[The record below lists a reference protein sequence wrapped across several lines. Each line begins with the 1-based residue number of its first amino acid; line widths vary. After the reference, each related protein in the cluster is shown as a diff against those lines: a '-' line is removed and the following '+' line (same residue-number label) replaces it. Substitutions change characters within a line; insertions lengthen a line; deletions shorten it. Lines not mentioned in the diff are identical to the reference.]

1 MKILL
6 CSMPDT
12 VPQFSAKTW
21 RAPNLAISSIA
32 GNIQPHHEVALA
44 DLVLKRKNL
53 LSSIKKTIEEYQPDV
68 VGLSAMTFQFNTAQK
83 IASFIKNLSSNIKIV
98 IGGYHATLMYEEI
111 ASSDDGKPF
120 DYIIRGEGEKA
131 FAGMLDAIEGKQKW
145 EDISGLSYRCNGG
158 FLHNPPRPL
167 ENLDTMQL
175 PRRNARMWDGYLF
188 SGKKLDMV
196 ETSRGCTMTCNFCS
210 MNRMY
215 GRTFRTYSFE
225 RVTLDLANAKK
236 FGAKYIAFADD
247 NITLNV
253 KRFESLCDAIVAAGH
268 NDLRYIVQA
277 STVGIASSP
286 VLAQKMARAGIQIVF
301 LGIENVSE
309 RNLKMMNKGNIL
321 EKTKKAIDY
330 LHNNNILIVGGMIIG
345 HSEDKEEDI
354 AQNFEF
360 FDKANI
366 DFYGE
371 QIITPYPKTGMRD
384 ILIKEGL
391 VTNTS
396 DYSKYN
402 GFWANVRTKY
412 LSSEDLQ
419 FLRWKYKRKYSTFF
433 KTTPIFKA
441 NFAMLNLLR
450 VFLLRP
456 YYRLKNFITSLGK
469 PERDIFKIEMKRL
482 AEMNNFFNHNFK

>member
-1 MKILL
+1 M

-32 GNIQPHHEVALA
+32 GNIQPHHEVVLA

-53 LSSIKKTIEEYQPDV
+53 LPSLKKAIEDYQPDII
-68 VGLSAMTFQFNTAQK
+68 GLSAMTFQFDTARK
-83 IASFIKNLSSNIKIV
+83 IAAYIKTLQKDIKV
-98 IGGYHATLMYEEI
+98 AIGGYHATLMYEEI
-111 ASSDDGKPF
+111 ASSDDGNSF
-120 DYIIRGEGEKA
+120 DYIVRGEGEET
-131 FAGMLDAIEGKQKW
+131 FRDILDAIEGNLAWK
-145 EDISGLSYRCNGG
+145 DIPGLTYRHNGG
-158 FLHNPPRPL
+158 FLHNAPRPL
-167 ENLDTMQL
+167 ENLDTLQL
-175 PRRNARMWDGYLF
+175 PRRDARIWNGYLF
-188 SGKKLDMV
+188 SGKRLDMV

-225 RVTLDLANAKK
+225 RVMQDLANAKK
-236 FGAKYIAFADD
+236 NGARYITFSDD

-277 STVGIASSP
+277 STAGIASSP
-286 VLAQKMARAGIQIVF
+286 TLARKMALAGIQIVF

-309 RNLKMMNKGNIL
+309 RNLKLMNKGNML
-321 EKTKKAIDY
+321 EKTKLAIEH
-330 LHNNNILIVGGMIIG
+330 LHNNNMLIVGGMIIG
-345 HSEDKEEDI
+345 HADDKEEDI
-354 AQNFEF
+354 AQNYEF

-366 DFYGE
+366 DFFGE

-391 VTNTS
+391 VTNTT
-396 DYSKYN
+396 DYRKYN
-402 GFWANVRTKY
+402 GFWANVKTKY
-412 LSSEDLQ
+412 LSSDDLQ

-433 KTTPIFKA
+433 KTTPAFKA
-441 NFAMLNLLR
+441 NFAMVNLLR
-450 VFLLRP
+450 IFVLRP
-456 YYRLKNFITSLGK
+456 YYRIKNRITSIGK
-469 PERDIFKIEMKRL
+469 RERDIFDKDMEKF
-482 AEMNNFFNHNFK
+482 AEMNNFFDHK

>member
-1 MKILL
+1 M

-44 DLVLKRKNL
+44 DLVLRRKNL
-53 LSSIKKTIEEYQPDV
+53 LPSIKKTIEDYQPDII
-68 VGLSAMTFQFNTAQK
+68 GLSAMTFQFDTARR
-83 IASFIKNLSSNIKIV
+83 IAAYIKILQKDIKV
-98 IGGYHATLMYEEI
+98 AIGGYHATLMYEEI
-111 ASSDDGKPF
+111 ASSDDSSPF
-120 DYIIRGEGEKA
+120 DYIVRGEGEET
-131 FAGMLDAIEGKQKW
+131 FRDILDAIEGKRAWK
-145 EDISGLSYRCNGG
+145 DISGLTYRHNGG
-158 FLHNPPRPL
+158 FLHNAPRPL
-167 ENLDTMQL
+167 ENLDTLQL
-175 PRRNARMWDGYLF
+175 PRRDARIWDGYLF
-188 SGKKLDMV
+188 SGKRLDMV

-225 RVTLDLANAKK
+225 RVMQDLANAKK
-236 FGAKYIAFADD
+236 NGARYVTFSDD

-277 STVGIASSP
+277 STAGIASSP
-286 VLAQKMARAGIQIVF
+286 TLARKMALAGIQIVF

-309 RNLKMMNKGNIL
+309 RNLKLMNKGNML
-321 EKTKKAIDY
+321 EKTKLAIEY
-330 LHNNNILIVGGMIIG
+330 LHNNNMLIVGGMIIG
-345 HSEDKEEDI
+345 HADDKEEDI
-354 AQNFEF
+354 AQNYEF

-366 DFYGE
+366 DFFGE
-371 QIITPYPKTGMRD
+371 QIITPYPKTDMRD

-391 VTNTS
+391 LTNAT
-396 DYSKYN
+396 DYRKYN
-402 GFWANVRTKY
+402 GFWANVKTKY

-433 KTTPIFKA
+433 KTTPAFKA
-441 NFAMLNLLR
+441 NFAMVNLLR
-450 VFLLRP
+450 IFVLRP
-456 YYRLKNFITSLGK
+456 YYRIKNFIISIGK
-469 PERDIFKIEMKRL
+469 KERDIFEKDMENF
-482 AEMNNFFNHNFK
+482 AEMNNFFDHK

>member
-1 MKILL
+1 MRILL

-32 GNIQPHHEVALA
+32 GNIQSHHEVVLA

-53 LSSIKKTIEEYQPDV
+53 LPSLKKAIEDYQPDII
-68 VGLSAMTFQFNTAQK
+68 GLSAMTFQFDTARK
-83 IASFIKNLSSNIKIV
+83 IAAYIKTLQKDIKV
-98 IGGYHATLMYEEI
+98 AIGGYHATLMYEEI
-111 ASSDDGKPF
+111 ASSDDGNSF
-120 DYIIRGEGEKA
+120 DYIVRGEGEET
-131 FAGMLDAIEGKQKW
+131 FRDILDAIEGNLAWK
-145 EDISGLSYRCNGG
+145 DIPGLTYRHNGG
-158 FLHNPPRPL
+158 FLHNAPRPL
-167 ENLDTMQL
+167 ENLDTLQL
-175 PRRNARMWDGYLF
+175 PRRDARIWNGYLF
-188 SGKKLDMV
+188 SGKRLDMV

-225 RVTLDLANAKK
+225 RVMQDLANAKK
-236 FGAKYIAFADD
+236 NGARYITFSDD

-286 VLAQKMARAGIQIVF
+286 TLARKMALAGIQIVF

-309 RNLKMMNKGNIL
+309 RNLKLMNKGNML
-321 EKTKKAIDY
+321 EKTKLAIEY
-330 LHNNNILIVGGMIIG
+330 LHNNNMLIVGGMIIG
-345 HSEDKEEDI
+345 HADDKEEDI
-354 AQNFEF
+354 AQNYEF

-366 DFYGE
+366 DFFGE

-391 VTNTS
+391 VTNTT
-396 DYSKYN
+396 DYRKYN
-402 GFWANVRTKY
+402 GFWANVKTKY

-433 KTTPIFKA
+433 KTTPAFKA
-441 NFAMLNLLR
+441 NFAMVNLLR
-450 VFLLRP
+450 IFVLRP
-456 YYRLKNFITSLGK
+456 YYRIKNCITSIGK
-469 PERDIFKIEMKRL
+469 KERDIFDKDMEKF
-482 AEMNNFFNHNFK
+482 AEMNNFFDHK

>member
-1 MKILL
+1 
-6 CSMPDT
+6 MPDT

-32 GNIQPHHEVALA
+32 GNIQPHHEVVLA
-44 DLVLKRKNL
+44 DLVLKRKTL
-53 LSSIKKTIEEYQPDV
+53 LPSIKKAIEDYQPDV
-68 VGLSAMTFQFNTAQK
+68 VGLSAMTFQFDTARRIATWIKSLQK
-83 IASFIKNLSSNIKIV
+83 EIRIAV
-98 IGGYHATLMYEEI
+98 GGYHATLMYEEI

-120 DYIIRGEGEKA
+120 DYIVRGEGEKT
-131 FAGMLDAIEGKQKW
+131 FADLLDAMEGRREWK
-145 EDISGLSYRCNGG
+145 DIAGLSYRQNGG
-158 FLHNPPRPL
+158 FLHNSARPL
-167 ENLDTMQL
+167 EDLNTLQL
-175 PRRNARMWDGYLF
+175 PRRDARIWDGYLF
-188 SGKKLDMV
+188 SGKGLDMV

-225 RVTLDLANAKK
+225 RVMQDLANAKK
-236 FGAKYIAFADD
+236 SGARYITFSDD

-277 STVGIASSP
+277 STAGIASSP
-286 VLAQKMARAGIQIVF
+286 VLAEKMARAGIQIVF

-309 RNLKMMNKGNIL
+309 RNLKLMNKGNML
-321 EKTKKAIDY
+321 EKTKRAIEY
-330 LHNNNILIVGGMIIG
+330 LHNNNMLIVGGMILG
-345 HSEDKEEDI
+345 HAEDKEEDI
-354 AQNFEF
+354 AQNYEF
-360 FDKANI
+360 FDRYNI

-391 VTNTS
+391 VTNTN
-396 DYSKYN
+396 DYRKYN
-402 GFWANVRTKY
+402 GFWANVKTKY

-433 KTTPIFKA
+433 KTTPVFKA
-441 NFAMLNLLR
+441 NFVMVNLLR
-450 VFLLRP
+450 VLILRP
-456 YYRLKNFITSLGK
+456 YYRIKNLITSVGK
-469 PERDIFKIEMKRL
+469 TDRDIFKEDMKRFS
-482 AEMNNFFNHNFK
+482 EMNQFF

>member
-1 MKILL
+1 MRILL

-32 GNIQPHHEVALA
+32 GNIQSHHEVVLA

-53 LSSIKKTIEEYQPDV
+53 LPSLKKAIEDYQPDII
-68 VGLSAMTFQFNTAQK
+68 GLSAMTFQFDTARK
-83 IASFIKNLSSNIKIV
+83 IAAYIKTLQKDIKV
-98 IGGYHATLMYEEI
+98 AIGGYHATLMYEEI
-111 ASSDDGKPF
+111 ASSDDGNSF
-120 DYIIRGEGEKA
+120 DYIVRGEGEET
-131 FAGMLDAIEGKQKW
+131 FRDILDAIEGNLAWK
-145 EDISGLSYRCNGG
+145 DIPGLTYRHNGG
-158 FLHNPPRPL
+158 FLHNAPRPL
-167 ENLDTMQL
+167 ENLDTLQL
-175 PRRNARMWDGYLF
+175 PRRDARIWNGYLF
-188 SGKKLDMV
+188 SGKRLDMV

-225 RVTLDLANAKK
+225 RVMQDLANAKK
-236 FGAKYIAFADD
+236 NGARYITFSDD

-277 STVGIASSP
+277 STAGIASSP
-286 VLAQKMARAGIQIVF
+286 ILARKMALAGIQIVF

-309 RNLKMMNKGNIL
+309 RNLKLMNKGNML
-321 EKTKKAIDY
+321 EKTKLAIEY
-330 LHNNNILIVGGMIIG
+330 LHNNNMLIVGGMIIG
-345 HSEDKEEDI
+345 HADDKEEDI
-354 AQNFEF
+354 AQNYEF

-366 DFYGE
+366 DFFGE

-391 VTNTS
+391 VTNTT
-396 DYSKYN
+396 DYRKYN
-402 GFWANVRTKY
+402 GFWANVKTKY

-433 KTTPIFKA
+433 KTTPAFKA
-441 NFAMLNLLR
+441 NFAMVNLLR
-450 VFLLRP
+450 IFVLRP
-456 YYRLKNFITSLGK
+456 YYRIKNRIASIGK
-469 PERDIFKIEMKRL
+469 KERDIFDKDMEKF
-482 AEMNNFFNHNFK
+482 AEMNNFFDHK